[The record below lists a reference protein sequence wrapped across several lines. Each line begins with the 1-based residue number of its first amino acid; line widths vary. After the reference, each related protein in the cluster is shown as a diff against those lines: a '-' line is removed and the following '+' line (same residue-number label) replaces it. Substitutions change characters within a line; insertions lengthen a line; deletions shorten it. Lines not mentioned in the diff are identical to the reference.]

1 MFINNINNQ
10 DIKKI
15 TFNWLE
21 TSSSKKAENDYFFK
35 NMKRALKEVSDTQRN
50 AKTDNEEFVL
60 NKPHISLNDIM
71 IDLDKSYI
79 ATQIAVQVRNKFVSA
94 YQEIMN
100 QQV

>member
-1 MFINNINNQ
+1 MFINNIKNQ

-21 TSSSKKAENDYFFK
+21 TGSSKKAENDYFLK
-35 NMKRALKEVSDTQRN
+35 NMKRALKEVSDAQRN
-50 AKTDNEEFVL
+50 AKTNDENFTL

-79 ATQIAVQVRNKFVSA
+79 ATQIAVQVKNKFVSA